1 MLYNI
6 IINNIFTSC
15 KQFTNKKYVYIWNL
29 NYSILK
35 LKITMNIFNKQLSS
49 PPPLQKKIIHAKSE
63 NTKYWK
69 YLGWFFPHHI
79 IASLVFIH
87 CFIHTCN
94 TCSPHSCHQ
103 LSRRKLPIFFQHLD
117 KCTSIYILLILGLTI
132 LHITPN

>member
-1 MLYNI
+1 
-6 IINNIFTSC
+6 
-15 KQFTNKKYVYIWNL
+15 
-29 NYSILK
+29 
-35 LKITMNIFNKQLSS
+35 MNIFNKQLSS
-49 PPPLQKKIIHAKSE
+49 PPLQKKIKYMLKVKTRSIES
-63 NTKYWK
+63 TKAD
-69 YLGWFFPHHI
+69 FFPHHI